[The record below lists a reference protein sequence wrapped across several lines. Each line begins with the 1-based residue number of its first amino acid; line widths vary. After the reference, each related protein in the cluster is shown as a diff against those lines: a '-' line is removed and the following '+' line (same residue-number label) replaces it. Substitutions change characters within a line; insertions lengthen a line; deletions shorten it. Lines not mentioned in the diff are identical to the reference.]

1 MPASFLIPM
10 RRYFES
16 GATLTYAFR
25 KEKLQK
31 LKQAIIDHEEDI
43 YKALYAD
50 LKKSPEEVWA
60 TETGLLLQEI
70 NYSIKH
76 LKQWMQPV
84 KTATNLL
91 NLPSRS
97 FIYPS
102 PKGVTLIIGT
112 WNFPLQLLLIPL
124 VGSISAGNCA
134 IVKPSEHAPAMAAL
148 IEKMLRE
155 IFSEEY
161 IKVVQGDGAEV
172 VPAMMNA
179 FRFDHVFYT
188 GSIPVGK
195 SIYQLA
201 AKDLVPVTLELGGK
215 DPCIVEKDAD
225 LKVAARRIVVGK
237 FSNAGQMCVSPDY
250 VLVHRDVKQ
259 KLINEVITNIKK
271 FYGEN
276 PRTNYNYGKI
286 INVTQFNR
294 IVNYLSEGKIIYGGG
309 YNKSELFISPTL
321 MEDIPVSSG
330 LMYEE
335 IFGPVLPVFSFETSE
350 EAFQLIQKNP
360 APLSFYLF
368 TKNRRKQKEWIQ
380 HLKFGNACVN
390 NTAWQFTNHHLPFGG
405 IGNSGLGSYHGKQS
419 FAVFTH
425 FKSVMKT
432 PTWFDPAVKYPPFK
446 GKLKLF
452 KWIIR

>member
-16 GATLTYAFR
+16 GATLPYAFR
-25 KEKLQK
+25 KEQLQK
-31 LKQAIIDHEEDI
+31 LKLAIVDHEEDI
-43 YKALYAD
+43 YKALYKD

-70 NYSIKH
+70 NYAIKH
-76 LKQWMQPV
+76 LRKWMQPKRV
-84 KTATNLL
+84 ATNLL

-124 VGSISAGNCA
+124 VGAIAAGNCA
-134 IVKPSEHAPAMAAL
+134 IVKPSEHAPATAAL

-161 IKVVQGDGAEV
+161 IKVVHGNGAEV
-172 VPAMMNA
+172 VPAMMNT

-237 FSNAGQMCVSPDY
+237 FSNAGQICVSPDY
-250 VLVHRDVKQ
+250 VLVHKDVKQ
-259 KLINEVITNIKK
+259 KLINEIITNIKK

-276 PRTNYNYGKI
+276 PETNYNYGKI
-286 INVTQFNR
+286 INANQFDR
-294 IVNYLSEGKIIYGGG
+294 IVKYLSEGKIIYGGE
-309 YNKSELFISPTL
+309 YNKSELFISPAL
-321 MEDIPVSSG
+321 MENVPLSSG
-330 LMYEE
+330 LMQEE
-335 IFGPVLPVFSFETSE
+335 IFGPVLPVFSFEASE

-368 TKNRRKQKEWIQ
+368 TKDRGKQKEWIQ
-380 HLKFGNACVN
+380 HLRFGNGCIN

-419 FAVFTH
+419 FDEFTH